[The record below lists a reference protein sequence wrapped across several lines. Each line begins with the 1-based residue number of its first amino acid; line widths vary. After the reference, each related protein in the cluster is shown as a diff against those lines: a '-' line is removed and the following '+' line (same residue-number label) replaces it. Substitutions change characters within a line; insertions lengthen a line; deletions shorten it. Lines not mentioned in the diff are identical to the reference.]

1 MKNENI
7 QLVWL
12 CPTYEVQLDESCILS
27 KSSIHEK
34 WNFKKKSKKKKANM
48 SKVKRTGVTAAK

>member
-12 CPTYEVQLDESCILS
+12 CPIYEVQLDESCILS
-27 KSSIHEK
+27 KISIHEK
-34 WNFKKKSKKKKANM
+34 WNFKKKRKKKANM
-48 SKVKRTGVTAAK
+48 SRVKRTGVTAAK